1 MNSNVLLSN
10 LGSNIRKYR
19 KTKGYTIDHLA
30 EMSSLSGKYLQGVEV
45 GNRNISVKNLNKIAQ
60 SLEVL
65 ADDLLSINTKL
76 VQSES
81 DKILSIS
88 EKLKNFESNKLDFIG
103 EMLDSLGVVI
113 TEQNKGIEDKI
124 NKPKMMSKSKKTN
137 N

>member
-1 MNSNVLLSN
+1 MNNDVLLSN
-10 LGSNIRKYR
+10 LGANIRKYR
-19 KTKGYTIDHLA
+19 KGKGYTIDHLA

-45 GNRNISVKNLNKIAQ
+45 GNRNISVKNLNKIAK

-65 ADDLLSINTKL
+65 ADDLLSISTKS
-76 VQSES
+76 VESES

-113 TEQNKGIEDKI
+113 TDQNK
-124 NKPKMMSKSKKTN
+124 NKSKSKDKNPT
-137 N
+137 